1 MSESKKKRSDQR
13 PQYLKSHKFEILAI
27 LPLAKAWISSY
38 QDWVFLTFTYLIWPV
53 LLNICCCPW
62 PYPDKMSLITLHRL
76 PADKGL
82 HFIWCP
88 GTRVD
93 NMLWKIKGNTVW
105 HIHHTNIL
113 YSIWYFNNHFFY
125 YPINSENPSESFFS
139 ILGYFT
145 KMWHQAASYKYDY
158 MGQLDNYCWLIGP
171 ARYLLMTHI
180 SGK

>member
-1 MSESKKKRSDQR
+1 MTRYLSGLDERLTFATRNHHSCLWPKATLFEKTHRGYSCLKVKKKRSDQR

-27 LPLAKAWISSY
+27 LPLVKVWISSY
-38 QDWVFLTFTYLIWPV
+38 QGWVFLTFTYLIWPV

-76 PADKGL
+76 PADRGL

-113 YSIWYFNNHFFY
+113 YSIWYFNNHFFII
-125 YPINSENPSESFFS
+125 PLILRILLRAFF
-139 ILGYFT
+139 LF
-145 KMWHQAASYKYDY
+145 
-158 MGQLDNYCWLIGP
+158 
-171 ARYLLMTHI
+171 
-180 SGK
+180 